1 MSNDDYDAY
10 REQRCEAL
18 NNDCVSFPTYE
29 QWLER
34 NKKLANLWDELNN
47 AK

>member
-1 MSNDDYDAY
+1 MSNDNYETY
-10 REQRCEAL
+10 IEQRCEAL
-18 NNDCVSFPTYE
+18 NNDRGSFPTYKE
-29 QWLER
+29 WLER